1 MNIETI
7 LKHFEA
13 AAINPKGQLKEYIKK
28 GKKAIGC
35 FPYYVPEELVHAA
48 GMVPFGVWGSSSK
61 TIEAAKEYF
70 ASFYCSMAQL
80 NLEMGLDGT
89 LDDLSGV
96 IVTTL
101 CDTLRPLSQNFRVA
115 VPEIP
120 FMFLAHPQN
129 RREEYGIRYTI
140 SQYANIREKLEEIAG
155 CPISDADLQASI
167 KVYNQS
173 RKARR
178 EFVKLAGEHPELITP
193 SQRSAVLKS
202 ACFML
207 KEEHT
212 QLLEQLN
219 GQLSHASPSQWDG
232 IRIMTSGIVAD
243 SPGWLKILEENHM
256 AIVADD
262 VAHESRGF
270 RVDVP
275 ADPDP
280 MRALA
285 RQFGMQNHDTIL
297 YDPEINK
304 RPEYLVRLAK
314 DSGARGVVILMM
326 QFCDPEE
333 MEYPSLKKGLKEAG
347 IPSIVIGIDQQMKD
361 FGQARTQIQ
370 AFADVLGLSESK

>member
-1 MNIETI
+1 MNMEMI

-13 AAINPKGQLKEYIKK
+13 AAINPKGQLKEYIGK

-48 GMVPFGVWGSSSK
+48 GMVPFGVWGSNHK

-70 ASFYCSMAQL
+70 ASFYCSLAQL

-115 VPEIP
+115 VPKIP

-129 RREEYGIRYTI
+129 RRKEYGIQYTI
-140 SQYANIREKLEEIAG
+140 SQYTRIKEKLEEIAG
-155 CPISDADLQASI
+155 HPITEADLKASI

-178 EFVKLAGEHPELITP
+178 EFVKLAGEHPELVTP
-193 SQRSAVLKS
+193 TQRSAVLKS

-219 GQLSHASPSQWDG
+219 ELLRQAGPSQWAG

-243 SPGWLKILEENHM
+243 SPGLLNILEENHM
-256 AIVADD
+256 AIAADD
-262 VAHESRGF
+262 VAHESRSF

-275 ADPDP
+275 EDTDPV
-280 MRALA
+280 RALA
-285 RQFGMQNHDTIL
+285 RQFGAQDHDTIL

-304 RPEYLVRLAK
+304 RPEYLVKLAK
-314 DSGARGVVILMM
+314 DSGVQGVIILMM

-333 MEYPSLKKGLKEAG
+333 MEYPSLKKALSEAG
-347 IPSIVIGIDQQMKD
+347 IPHIVIGVDHQMKD

-370 AFADVLGLSESK
+370 AFADILATM